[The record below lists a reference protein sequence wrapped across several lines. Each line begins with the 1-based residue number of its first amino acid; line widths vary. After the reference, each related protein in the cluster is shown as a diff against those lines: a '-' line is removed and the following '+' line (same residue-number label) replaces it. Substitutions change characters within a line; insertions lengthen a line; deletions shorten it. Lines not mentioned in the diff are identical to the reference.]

1 MDPENRLWSHFN
13 RRRLEVE
20 AIRDAILAVSGNL
33 DLKMG
38 GSLLPTK
45 NRAYVTGT
53 GSNLDTTAYDSS
65 RRALYLPVVRSALY
79 DLFQVFDFADPS
91 VLNGRRDQTIVAP
104 QALFMLNSRFVAK
117 ETKALAAAL
126 LAEKN
131 LDDAARVA
139 KLYSVA
145 YDRTPS
151 EPERSAALHYV
162 ERYAQQLQADSGAG
176 TETVFARGKVF
187 AVLVIGANEF
197 IYLD

>member
-1 MDPENRLWSHFN
+1 MDAENRLWSHFN

-33 DLKMG
+33 DLAAG

-45 NRAYVTGT
+45 NRSYVTGT
-53 GSNLDTTAYDSS
+53 GSNLDTTAYESS

-79 DLFQVFDFADPS
+79 DLFQVLDFADPS
-91 VLNGRRDQTIVAP
+91 VLNGRRDRTTVAP
-104 QALFMLNSRFVAK
+104 QALFMLNSRFVANQ
-117 ETKALAAAL
+117 TKALVASL

-139 KLYSVA
+139 RLYIIA
-145 YDRTPS
+145 YGRSPS
-151 EPERSAALHYV
+151 ERERVAALRYV

-176 TETVFARGKVF
+176 SDNRLRAWQSFCRGLI
-187 AVLVIGANEF
+187 AANEF